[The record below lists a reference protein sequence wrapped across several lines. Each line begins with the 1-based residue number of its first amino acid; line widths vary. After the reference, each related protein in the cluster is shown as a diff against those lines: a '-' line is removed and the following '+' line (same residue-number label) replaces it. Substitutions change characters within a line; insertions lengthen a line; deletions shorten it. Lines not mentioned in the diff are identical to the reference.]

1 MTPLHQIG
9 EAIRQALLQIPLGA
23 ARALFLLFLGALLA
37 WVLLLPRNQTIRPNA
52 QGKVPLSEN
61 LKLWA
66 ALSLVLQLIIY
77 SVL

>member
-23 ARALFLLFLGALLA
+23 ARALFLLFLAALLA
-37 WVLLLPRNQTIRPNA
+37 WVLFLPRHQTVRPNA
-52 QGKVPLSEN
+52 QGNVPLSEN